1 MIRPLTCRFKFVFL
15 LLIFTGLSL
24 NNKLL
29 KLIKEACVLTIP
41 EGGVTLIPFLKMWL
55 IIPISILLIAL
66 FRSLNKRYTL
76 YTVFQI
82 ILCSFLGLYFIFL
95 SLLPYRETMP
105 INIGDGILPA
115 PFVLMLHHWP
125 SSLFYVIGDM
135 WSTLLISILFWNLAA
150 LNFKLDEAKNFYPL
164 FSLDISGILAGV
176 VGLSFAH
183 SLETLLV
190 AVITVNLVIIAL
202 LYKFHKAQPIVQASC
217 SQTETQRPISR
228 NTVAFFLGII
238 IFSYEFSDSFLDL
251 MWKWKVSELYPK
263 AEMYS
268 HYMSQIALVMGIL
281 GTLICLF
288 VARPLARRV
297 KWQTLALITPT
308 LVLICAGLFFTS
320 LYLDLPTET
329 ILMFGLIMSISLQ
342 IGKYTF
348 FDNSKELALVV
359 QSENDRTHA
368 KEFADGLMT
377 RVGKSSASFMQQAL
391 FIFLLNVEALFPMY
405 AAIFV
410 FFALVLW
417 IYATLSL
424 NPHIEEKYA
433 VGTS

>member
-15 LLIFTGLSL
+15 LLIFTCLSL

-41 EGGVTLIPFLKMWL
+41 EGGITLIPFLKMWL
-55 IIPISILLIAL
+55 IIPFSILLIAL

-76 YTVFQI
+76 YSVFQI
-82 ILCSFLGLYFIFL
+82 ILCSFLALYLIFL
-95 SLLPYRETMP
+95 LLLPIRETMP
-105 INIGDGILPA
+105 IVWGDGILPD
-115 PFVLMLHHWP
+115 PFVLMLHNWP
-125 SSLFYVIGDM
+125 SSLFYVVGDM

-176 VGLSFAH
+176 VGLTFAH

-190 AVITVNLVIIAL
+190 AVITVNLIIMAL
-202 LYKFHKAQPIVQASC
+202 LYKFHQAQPIVQPDNSPRNEI
-217 SQTETQRPISR
+217 QKPISR

-251 MWKWKVSELYPK
+251 MWKWKVSELYPH
-263 AEMYS
+263 AEKYS
-268 HYMSQIALVMGIL
+268 YYMSQIALIMGVL

-288 VARPLARRV
+288 VARPLARKV
-297 KWQTLALITPT
+297 KWQTLALITPS
-308 LVLICAGLFFTS
+308 LVLVCAGLFFMS

-329 ILMFGLIMSISLQ
+329 ILIFGLIMSVSLQ

-377 RVGKSSASFMQQAL
+377 RVGKSSASFMQQAM
-391 FIFLLNVEALFPMY
+391 FIFLLNVETLFPFY

-410 FFALVLW
+410 FFAIVLW

-433 VGTS
+433 VT

>member
-1 MIRPLTCRFKFVFL
+1 MIRPLTCRFKFTFL
-15 LLIFTGLSL
+15 LLIFTCLSL

-41 EGGVTLIPFLKMWL
+41 EGGITLVPFLKMWL
-55 IIPISILLIAL
+55 IIPFSILLIAL
-66 FRSLNKRYTL
+66 FRALNKRYTL
-76 YTVFQI
+76 YSVFQI
-82 ILCSFLGLYFIFL
+82 ILGSFLGIYLLFL
-95 SLLPYRETMP
+95 MLLPERNNMP
-105 INIGDGILPA
+105 ILFGDGILPD
-115 PFVLMLHHWP
+115 PLVLMLHNWP
-125 SSLFYVIGDM
+125 SALFYVVGDM

-164 FSLDISGILAGV
+164 FSLDISGILAGI
-176 VGLSFAH
+176 VGLTFAH
-183 SLETLLV
+183 SLETLLM
-190 AVITVNLVIIAL
+190 AVITVNLIIMVL
-202 LYKFHKAQPIVQASC
+202 LYKFHKTQPIVQTDPLKKEEM
-217 SQTETQRPISR
+217 QKPISR

-251 MWKWKVSELYPK
+251 MWKWKVSEIYPH
-263 AEMYS
+263 AEKYS
-268 HYMSQIALVMGIL
+268 FFMSQIALIMGIL

-288 VARPLARRV
+288 IARPLAKKV
-297 KWQTLALITPT
+297 KWQTLALITPG

-320 LYLDLPTET
+320 IYLDLPTESVLT
-329 ILMFGLIMSISLQ
+329 FGLIMSISLQ

-359 QSENDRTHA
+359 QSENDRTLA

-377 RVGKSSASFMQQAL
+377 RVGKSSASFLQQAM
-391 FIFLLNVEALFPMY
+391 FIFLLNVEALFPFY
-405 AAIFV
+405 AAVFV

-433 VGTS
+433 

>member
-1 MIRPLTCRFKFVFL
+1 MIRPLTCRFKFAFL
-15 LLIFTGLSL
+15 LLIFTCLSL

-41 EGGVTLIPFLKMWL
+41 EGGITLIPFLKMWL
-55 IIPISILLIAL
+55 IIPFSIILIAL

-76 YTVFQI
+76 YSVFQI
-82 ILCSFLGLYFIFL
+82 ILCTFLALYLIFL
-95 SLLPYRETMP
+95 MLLPYREAMP
-105 INIGDGILPA
+105 IVWADGILPD
-115 PFVLMLHHWP
+115 PFILMLHNWP
-125 SSLFYVIGDM
+125 SSLFYVVGDM

-176 VGLSFAH
+176 VGLTFAH
-183 SLETLLV
+183 SLETILV
-190 AVITVNLVIIAL
+190 AVIAVNIIIMAL
-202 LYKFHKAQPIVQASC
+202 LYKFHKTQPIVQA
-217 SQTETQRPISR
+217 ETSPNNEIAKPISR
-228 NTVAFFLGII
+228 NAVAFFLGII

-251 MWKWKVSELYPK
+251 MWKWKVSELYPH
-263 AEMYS
+263 AEKYS
-268 HYMSQIALVMGIL
+268 YYMSQIALIMGVL
-281 GTLICLF
+281 GTLICIF

-297 KWQTLALITPT
+297 KWQTLALITPS
-308 LVLICAGLFFTS
+308 LVLVCAGLFFMS

-329 ILMFGLIMSISLQ
+329 ILIFGLIMSVSLQ

-359 QSENDRTHA
+359 QTENDRSHA

-377 RVGKSSASFMQQAL
+377 RVGKSSASFMQQAM
-391 FIFLLNVEALFPMY
+391 FIFLLNVETLFPFY

-410 FFALVLW
+410 FFAIVLW

-433 VGTS
+433 VT